1 MDKNRLRFIIKE
13 SLSQTDE
20 NQIGVLIRKEIK
32 KSFGDDLEKKVIQ
45 IIKKELKCKGIRKDI
60 TDISKDVLVQLYKE
74 LWTKRQF
81 WLNSIK

>member
-1 MDKNRLRFIIKE
+1 MDKNRLRFIIEE

-32 KSFGDDLEKKVIQ
+32 KAFGDDLEKKVIQ
-45 IIKKELKCKGIRKDI
+45 IIKKELKGKNIRKDI
-60 TDISKDVLVQLYKE
+60 TDINKDVLVQLYKE

>member
-45 IIKKELKCKGIRKDI
+45 IIKKELKGKDIRKDI
-60 TDISKDVLVQLYKE
+60 TDINKDVLVQLYKE

>member
-1 MDKNRLRFIIKE
+1 MDKNRLRFIIEE

-20 NQIGVLIRKEIK
+20 NQIGVLVRKEIK
-32 KSFGDDLEKKVIQ
+32 KAFGADLEKKVIQ
-45 IIKKELKCKGIRKDI
+45 IIKKELKGKDIRKDI
-60 TDISKDVLVQLYKE
+60 TDINKDVLVQLYKE

>member
-20 NQIGVLIRKEIK
+20 NQIGVLVRKEIK
-32 KSFGDDLEKKVIQ
+32 KAFGDDLEKKVIQ
-45 IIKKELKCKGIRKDI
+45 IIKKELKGKDIRKDI
-60 TDISKDVLVQLYKE
+60 TDINKDVLVQLYKE

>member
-32 KSFGDDLEKKVIQ
+32 KAFGDDLEKKVIQ
-45 IIKKELKCKGIRKDI
+45 IIKKELIQWI
-60 TDISKDVLVQLYKE
+60 
-74 LWTKRQF
+74 F
-81 WLNSIK
+81 NF

>member
-13 SLSQTDE
+13 SLSQTYE

-45 IIKKELKCKGIRKDI
+45 IIKKELKGKGIRKDI

>member
-1 MDKNRLRFIIKE
+1 MDKNRLRFIIEE

-32 KSFGDDLEKKVIQ
+32 KAFGDDLEKKVIQ
-45 IIKKELKCKGIRKDI
+45 IIKKELKGKGIRKDI